1 LGRVDDTPQ
10 DTVETPASSP
20 RPTGRFAVM
29 SNPVRHLEWPGMAAP
44 ARPPAPKASTKP
56 AKASTNPTAV
66 KSPQANV
73 RELVPSRSSH
83 RVDTPPP
90 FVTSEVI
97 SAFHLQEV
105 QLPTAL
111 EEVTRGAARGGKAAI
126 IASLFALASVVGAG
140 VWWSS
145 PGADVTPPQS
155 VTSSALQPAHARQL
169 PGVPQPV
176 HGGHGDTTNAAA
188 ARGNEGEA
196 ASSPGMTSSGS
207 VAGAAAAES
216 VVAGAAG
223 AESASA
229 ELASAESASA
239 ELASAESASAR
250 SRSAAR
256 KSASNKSAD
265 AKAPRTTSKSAT
277 ASDVQAVS
285 SPSGASSLK
294 PTIVES
300 ANNAADAQ
308 RELPASEAASASARA
323 SAVPRVYRN
332 Q

>member
-1 LGRVDDTPQ
+1 MGRVDDTPQ

-29 SNPVRHLEWPGMAAP
+29 SNPVRHLEWPGMAGP
-44 ARPPAPKASTKP
+44 ARPPAPKASAKP
-56 AKASTNPTAV
+56 AKASSNPTAA

-155 VTSSALQPAHARQL
+155 VTSSALQPVHARQL
-169 PGVPQPV
+169 PGVPPPV
-176 HGGHGDTTNAAA
+176 HEEHADTPNVAA
-188 ARGNEGEA
+188 ARGNEGHA
-196 ASSPGMTSSGS
+196 ASLPGMPSEATS
-207 VAGAAAAES
+207 GADAAES
-216 VVAGAAG
+216 VLGGVAGAG
-223 AESASA
+223 
-229 ELASAESASA
+229 LT
-239 ELASAESASAR
+239 SAESASAR

-265 AKAPRTTSKSAT
+265 PKAPRTTSKAAT

-300 ANNAADAQ
+300 ANNAADTQ
-308 RELPASEAASASARA
+308 RELPASEAASASAQA